1 MTLWS
6 AVLISSSLVYSWKLF
21 GYLVPEKFV
30 SNPKIKELAALL
42 TVALLAALVGIQTFV
57 SAEGISIDARV
68 PALAL
73 AGLLFYLRLPFVV
86 VVVVAA
92 AIAAILRFLF

>member
-1 MTLWS
+1 
-6 AVLISSSLVYSWKLF
+6 
-21 GYLVPEKFV
+21 
-30 SNPKIKELAALL
+30 
-42 TVALLAALVGIQTFV
+42 LLAGLVGIQTFV
-57 SAEGISIDARV
+57 STSGISFDARV

-92 AIAAILRFLF
+92 AIAALLRLFF

>member
-1 MTLWS
+1 M
-6 AVLISSSLVYSWKLF
+6 
-21 GYLVPEKFV
+21 VPERFV
-30 SNPKIKELAALL
+30 SNPRIKELAALL
-42 TVALLAALVGIQTFV
+42 TVALLAGLVGIQTFV
-57 SAEGISIDARV
+57 STSGISLDARV

-92 AIAAILRFLF
+92 AIAALLRLFF

>member
-1 MTLWS
+1 
-6 AVLISSSLVYSWKLF
+6 
-21 GYLVPEKFV
+21 V
-30 SNPKIKELAALL
+30 S
-42 TVALLAALVGIQTFV
+42 T
-57 SAEGISIDARV
+57 EGIAIDARV

-92 AIAAILRFLF
+92 AVAALLRLFF